1 LSSSASAQKLT
12 IGYLYPSI
20 LSQYGDFGNVLCLE
34 QRCRWRGID
43 VDVQSL
49 EQGVPVNPDEIDLF
63 FMGGGADS
71 QQRLIGRDLLEV
83 KGPAIRAALDAGAV
97 ALLICAGYQMFGR
110 LYRPFRGEDLE
121 GMGVFP
127 TVTIHWAF
135 EDKIAITDVPSAGLR
150 RMVGDLVVQWGDQTL
165 VGFENHGGRTYLD
178 DGATPLGRVLAGCGN
193 NGKDRT
199 EGSVVKNAYGTY
211 LHGPLLPKNPHFA
224 DHLISLALTR
234 RYGQITLAPL
244 DDTAELAAHDYALQ
258 LARPPRASRRD
269 DPARR
274 PERSKPAV

>member
-1 LSSSASAQKLT
+1 MANLKLT

-20 LSQYGDFGNVLCLE
+20 LSQYGDNGNVQVLE

-43 VDVQSL
+43 VDIRAL
-49 EQGVPVNPDEIDLF
+49 EKGDRVDPKEIDLF

-71 QQRLIGRDLLEV
+71 QQRLIGTDLLNV
-83 KGPAIRAALDAGAV
+83 KGAAIREAIDAGAV

-110 LYRPFRGEDLE
+110 VYRPFRGDDLP

-127 TVTIHWAF
+127 SITIHWAF
-135 EDKIAITDVPSAGLR
+135 EDKIPITDVPSAALK
-150 RMVGDLVVQWGDQTL
+150 RMVGNLVVEWNGRTL

-178 DGATPLGRVLAGCGN
+178 EGATPLGRVLAGNGN

-199 EGSVVKNAYGTY
+199 EGAIVNNAYGTY
-211 LHGPLLPKNPHFA
+211 LHGPLLPKNPEFA

-234 RYGQITLAPL
+234 RYGEAQLASL
-244 DDTAELAAHDYALQ
+244 DDAAEHAAHEYGLQ
-258 LARPPRASRRD
+258 LAKVRTRP
-269 DPARR
+269 
-274 PERSKPAV
+274 RSIETL

>member
-1 LSSSASAQKLT
+1 VSMKLT

-20 LSQYGDFGNVLCLE
+20 LSQYGDYGNVLCLE

-43 VDVQSL
+43 VDVRSL
-49 EQGVPVNPDEIDLF
+49 EQGDQVNPQEIDLY

-71 QQRLIGRDLLEV
+71 QQRLIGTDLLGV
-83 KGPAIRAALDAGAV
+83 KGPAIKEAIDAGAV

-110 LYRPFRGEDLE
+110 VYRPFRGDDLP

-127 TVTIHWAF
+127 SVTIHWAF

-150 RMVGDLVVQWGDQTL
+150 RMVGNLVVDWGGRTL

-178 DGATPLGRVLAGCGN
+178 EGATPLGRVLAGNGN

-199 EGSVVKNAYGTY
+199 EGAVVKNAYGTY
-211 LHGPLLPKNPHFA
+211 LHGPLLPKNPGFA

-234 RYGQITLAPL
+234 RYGEANLVAL
-244 DDTAELAAHDYALQ
+244 DDSVEKTAHDFALQ
-258 LARPPRASRRD
+258 LARVRPPA
-269 DPARR
+269 
-274 PERSKPAV
+274 KPRQAV

>member
-1 LSSSASAQKLT
+1 VAQRSATAAPKLT

-43 VDVQSL
+43 VDVREL
-49 EQGVPVNPDEIDLF
+49 EQGAPISAGEIDLF

-83 KGPAIRAALDAGAV
+83 KGPALREAIDGGAV

-110 LYRPFRGEDLE
+110 WYRPFRGEDLP

-127 TVTIHWAF
+127 SVTIHWAF
-135 EDKIAITDVPSAGLR
+135 EDKIPITDVPSAALK
-150 RMVGDLVVQWGDQTL
+150 RMVGNLVVDWNGTTL

-178 DGATPLGRVLAGCGN
+178 EGAMPLGRVRSGSGN
-193 NGKDRT
+193 NGKDGT
-199 EGSVVKNAYGTY
+199 EGAVVKHAFGTY
-211 LHGPLLPKNPHFA
+211 LHGPLLPKNPRFA
-224 DHLISLALTR
+224 DHLISLALER
-234 RYGQITLAPL
+234 RHGHVPLAPL
-244 DDTAELAAHDYALQ
+244 DDTAENTAHDYALQ
-258 LARPPRASRRD
+258 LAQRDPTRR
-269 DPARR
+269 
-274 PERSKPAV
+274 